1 MYPIHW
7 VSTTFVPYGVNTS
20 RERINNDEE
29 TMADK
34 PHLFKQ
40 GNKLGGRKPGSLN
53 RSTEQAKLAISRLAN
68 EGIDVLR
75 EDLEKIRQKDPLE
88 AAKLYLRL
96 LEYIVPK
103 KASVEM
109 RAEIDQRIHSISINI
124 NKGNGTEY

>member
-1 MYPIHW
+1 M
-7 VSTTFVPYGVNTS
+7 S
-20 RERINNDEE
+20 
-29 TMADK
+29 DK
-34 PHLFKQ
+34 PHLFKK

-75 EDLEKIRQKDPLE
+75 EDLEKIREKDPLE

-103 KASVEM
+103 KASIEM
-109 RAEIDQRIHSISINI
+109 RAEIDTRIQQISINI
-124 NKGNGTEY
+124 NKSGSDGSYH